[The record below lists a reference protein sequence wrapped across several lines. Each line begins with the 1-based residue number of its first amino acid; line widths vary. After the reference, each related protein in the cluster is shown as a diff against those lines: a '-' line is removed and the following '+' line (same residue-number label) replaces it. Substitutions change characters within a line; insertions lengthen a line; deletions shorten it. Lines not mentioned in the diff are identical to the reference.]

1 MTCELLYLEN
11 QFIRSQ
17 SNQLSFENVLNIIT
31 DGDLVTILMNMRS
44 LPKLFQFR
52 TYTTTLNVKGY
63 FLFVNPTLVLQ
74 LDIACEDVLL
84 DRMLNANQSPLL
96 HLFSFMRKQRFELEP
111 EIEVLLEESGLE
123 SLKVLFVKREGLL
136 TEGSHLK

>member
-1 MTCELLYLEN
+1 
-11 QFIRSQ
+11 
-17 SNQLSFENVLNIIT
+17 
-31 DGDLVTILMNMRS
+31 MNMRS

>member
-1 MTCELLYLEN
+1 MTCELLYLED
-11 QFIRSQ
+11 QFLRSQ
-17 SNQLSFENVLNIIT
+17 SDQLSFENVLNIIS

-44 LPKLFQFR
+44 LPKLFQVR
-52 TYTTTLNVKGY
+52 TNTTTLNVKGY

-74 LDIACEDVLL
+74 LDITCEDVLL

-111 EIEVLLEESGLE
+111 EIEVFLEESGLE
-123 SLKVLFVKREGLL
+123 SLKVLLEKREGLL
-136 TEGSHLK
+136 TE